1 MRAPGVGHRL
11 ANMRDP
17 LPRATVATAAN
28 RRDHLAVDTATRP
41 GPADAT
47 GLLERASALSRLHEC
62 TKATVEL
69 RRGHVVLISGEAGI
83 GKTALLRQFRASLPR
98 RFSVLWGTCD
108 PLFTPRPL
116 GPLLEPAAEVGGEL
130 AMLVE
135 GDARPHEVA
144 GALLAELRGR
154 APSVLVLEDLHYA
167 DEATLDVVRLM
178 VRRIESVA
186 TLLAVSFRD
195 DCLHRD
201 HPLRLVL
208 GELPGHSVAARL
220 ELSRLSRSAVRAM
233 AQQSA
238 LDGDALY
245 ARTAGNPFFVTETLA
260 GGSDVVPATVRD
272 AVLARVAR
280 LSPAAR
286 DLLDAVAVV
295 PQRAEVWLLE
305 AMTGGGLEGLD
316 ECLRSGVLRAQ
327 ADGVVF
333 RHELARLAV
342 ENALSPDRA
351 VSLHRRA
358 LAALGRPELG
368 APDLARLAHH
378 AEAAG
383 DGPAV
388 LRYAPAAGEHAASLG
403 APREA
408 QNQYARALRFAANLS
423 SEERASLLERFA
435 DHAYLSDQRGEA
447 ADAMTEVIATY
458 RRAGDHI
465 GQGDALLRRSRL
477 LSCIGRLPEA
487 SDDARESVR
496 VLELAPPGP
505 ELASAYSMLAGTTR
519 DEDPEASL
527 VFGERAIDLAQRLGA
542 TGPLVHAL
550 NNVGTT
556 HMLRGE
562 ERGRAQLERSLALA
576 VREDL
581 ATDAGRAFINLASCL
596 GCARRWTDAMA
607 HIESGIEYCRE
618 RGLEAWTKSLLGLRA
633 EAELALGQWDAAA
646 ETAGAILAAPRDQIL
661 VPRVEAL
668 IVLAVI
674 RARRGDPEYR
684 PLLDD
689 ARQLVHDSGDLEVLA
704 MVANARAEAAWL
716 EGRPEAIAEE
726 TAEAFTLADHTGDSV
741 YAGELAVWRRR
752 GGLSAEV
759 PSRAFEHHR
768 HLLAGDW
775 AEAARVLRA
784 LGCAYDSA
792 LALADSGEP
801 GALRDALDEF
811 RNMGARAAE
820 VIVARRLR
828 KLGERGVPRGP
839 RARTRANAAGL
850 TSRELEVL
858 PLLAAGL
865 RNAEIADQLI
875 VSPKTVDHHVSSIL
889 RKLDAK
895 TRGQASAAAARL
907 GLAQPNSTDEGVTA
921 Q

>member
-1 MRAPGVGHRL
+1 MRAQSVGYRL
-11 ANMRDP
+11 ADMTDP
-17 LPRATVATAAN
+17 LPPVTVATVAN
-28 RRDHLAVDTATRP
+28 RRDHLPVDVATRP
-41 GPADAT
+41 DPAGAT
-47 GLLERASALSRLHEC
+47 GLLERASELSHLHEC
-62 TKATVEL
+62 CQNTVEL

-83 GKTALLRQFRASLPR
+83 GKTALLRQFRALLPR

-135 GDARPHEVA
+135 GDARPHEVT

-167 DEATLDVVRLM
+167 DEATLDVVRLT
-178 VRRIESVA
+178 VRRIESAV
-186 TLLAVSFRD
+186 TVLALSFRD

-201 HPLRLVL
+201 HPLQLVL
-208 GELPGHSVAARL
+208 GELPGQGVTRL

-233 AQQSA
+233 GADSV

-245 ARTAGNPFFVTETLA
+245 ARTAGNPFFVTEALA
-260 GGSDVVPATVRD
+260 ADSDVVPATVRD

-280 LSPAAR
+280 LSSGAR
-286 DLLDAVAVV
+286 DLLDVVAVV

-316 ECLRSGVLRAQ
+316 ACLRSGVLRTE

-351 VSLHRRA
+351 VCLHRSA
-358 LAALGRPELG
+358 VAALSRPGLA

-408 QNQYARALRFAANLS
+408 QNQYARALRFAGNLS
-423 SEERASLLERFA
+423 SGERASLLERFA

-447 ADAMTEVIATY
+447 ADAMSEVIATY
-458 RRAGDHI
+458 RSAGDHL
-465 GQGDALLRRSRL
+465 GHGDALLRRARL

-487 SDDARESVR
+487 IKDARESVR

-505 ELASAYSMLAGTTR
+505 ELASAYSMVAGTTR
-519 DEDPEASL
+519 DEDPDSAL
-527 VFGERAIDLAQRLGA
+527 VFGERAIDLAERLGA

-550 NNVGTT
+550 NNVGAARL
-556 HMLRGE
+556 LRGE

-581 ATDAGRAFINLASCL
+581 TTDAGRAFINLASCL
-596 GCARRWTDAMA
+596 GCARRWTEAMA
-607 HIESGIEYCRE
+607 HIESGLEYCRE

-633 EAELALGQWDAAA
+633 EAELALGHWDAAA
-646 ETAGAILAAPRDQIL
+646 ETAGAILAAPEDQI
-661 VPRVEAL
+661 VAPRVEAL
-668 IVLAVI
+668 IVLAVV
-674 RARRGDPEYR
+674 RARRGDPGYQ

-689 ARQLVHDSGDLEVLA
+689 ARELVHNTGDLELLA
-704 MVANARAEAAWL
+704 MVANARAEVAWL

-726 TAEAFTLADHTGDSV
+726 TAEAFNLADDRGESV
-741 YAGELAVWRRR
+741 HAGELAVWRRR
-752 GGLSAEV
+752 GRLSPEA

-768 HLLAGDW
+768 HLLAGEW
-775 AEAARVLRA
+775 EEAARVLRA

-801 GALRDALDEF
+801 GALRDALTEF

-820 VIVARRLR
+820 VIVSRHLHR
-828 KLGERGVPRGP
+828 LGERGVPRGP
-839 RARTRANAAGL
+839 RTRTRANAQGL

-858 PLLAAGL
+858 PLLTAGL

-875 VSPKTVDHHVSSIL
+875 VSPKTIDHHVSSIL

-895 TRGQASAAAARL
+895 TRGQAGAIAVRL
-907 GLAQPNSTDEGVTA
+907 GLTPPTT
-921 Q
+921 

>member
-1 MRAPGVGHRL
+1 MT
-11 ANMRDP
+11 DP
-17 LPRATVATAAN
+17 QPRATVATAVN
-28 RRDHLAVDTATRP
+28 RRDHLAVETTSRP
-41 GPADAT
+41 SPADAT
-47 GLLERASALSRLHEC
+47 ALLERASELSRLHEC
-62 TKATVEL
+62 SKGTVE
-69 RRGHVVLISGEAGI
+69 RRCGQVVLIYGEAGI

-135 GDARPHEVA
+135 RDARPHEVA

-154 APSVLVLEDLHYA
+154 AASVLVLEDLHYA

-186 TLLAVSFRD
+186 ALLALSFRD
-195 DCLHRD
+195 DSLHRD

-220 ELSRLSRSAVRAM
+220 ELPRLSRSAVRAM
-233 AQQSA
+233 ATRST

-245 ARTAGNPFFVTETLA
+245 TRTAGNPFFVSETLA
-260 GGSDVVPATVRD
+260 AESDVVPATVRD

-280 LSPAAR
+280 LRSAAR

-316 ECLRSGVLRAQ
+316 ECLRSGVLRAE

-351 VSLHRRA
+351 VSLHRSA
-358 LAALGRPELG
+358 MAALSRPELG

-383 DGPAV
+383 DAPAV

-423 SEERASLLERFA
+423 RVERAPLLERFA
-435 DHAYLSDQRGEA
+435 DHAYLSDQRAEA
-447 ADAMTEVIATY
+447 ADAMTEVITTY
-458 RRAGDHI
+458 RSAGDPL
-465 GQGDALLRRSRL
+465 GQGNALLRRARL
-477 LSCIGRLPEA
+477 LSCIGRLPEGR
-487 SDDARESVR
+487 DDSRESVR

-505 ELASAYSMLAGTTR
+505 ELASAYSMLAGTTS

-527 VFGERAIDLAQRLGA
+527 AVGERAIDLAERLRA
-542 TGPLVHAL
+542 TRPLVHAL
-550 NNVGTT
+550 NNVGSLR
-556 HMLRGE
+556 MSRGE

-576 VREDL
+576 VQDDL

-596 GCARRWTDAMA
+596 GCARRWTEAMA

-618 RGLEAWTKSLLGLRA
+618 RGLEAWTKSLIGLRA
-633 EAELALGQWDAAA
+633 EAELALGQWDAAT

-661 VPRVEAL
+661 APRVEAL
-668 IVLAVI
+668 IVLAVV

-689 ARQLVHDSGDLEVLA
+689 ARRLVQDSGDLEALA

-726 TAEAFTLADHTGDSV
+726 TADAFTLAATGDSV
-741 YAGELAVWRRR
+741 WAGALAVWRRR
-752 GGLSAEV
+752 GGVSAEA

-768 HLLAGDW
+768 LLLAGEW
-775 AEAARVLRA
+775 EESARVLRA
-784 LGCAYDSA
+784 LGCAYDAA
-792 LALADSGEP
+792 LALTDSGEA

-811 RNMGARAAE
+811 RRMGARAAE

-839 RARTRANAAGL
+839 RARTRANPQGL

-865 RNAEIADQLI
+865 RNAEIADALI

-889 RKLDAK
+889 RKLNAK
-895 TRGQASAAAARL
+895 TRGQASAAAARF
-907 GLAQPNSTDEGVTA
+907 GLTPPAAQ
-921 Q
+921 